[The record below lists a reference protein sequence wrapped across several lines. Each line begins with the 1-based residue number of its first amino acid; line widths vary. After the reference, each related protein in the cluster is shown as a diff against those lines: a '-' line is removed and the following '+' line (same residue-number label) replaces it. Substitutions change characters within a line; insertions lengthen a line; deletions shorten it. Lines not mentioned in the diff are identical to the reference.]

1 MATMTFT
8 VHGRT
13 YMLDGDKVPSVTT
26 ILGSA
31 IPKPALVPWASNAIA
46 NFVINRL
53 HADNGTIHADQLI
66 HDLNDLNT
74 SATRPRRITSS
85 GIDNVG
91 HSAILAGVPYAERDA
106 AANRGTEV
114 HTLGSG
120 LASGL
125 ELDVPDAIAG
135 HVGHYLNFLDQWQ
148 PTSALL
154 EVPGINHRWRYAGR
168 FDMHAYFSALPTWLA
183 ERLNQDYGHGLI
195 DLKTSRS
202 GVYPETALQLEAY
215 RNFDTILVDGAEQPM
230 PHVDFTAAV
239 WIRADGY
246 DVYAFDTFDQ
256 TRPTVFDR
264 FLYAK
269 QVADWLDWPDYKTAP
284 AATVKSPALPAPD
297 PAP

>member
-1 MATMTFT
+1 MTEPFT

-13 YMLDGDKVPSVTT
+13 YKLGDHKIPSVTT
-26 ILGSA
+26 ILGA
-31 IPKPALVPWASNAIA
+31 ALPKPALVPWASNAIS
-46 NFVINRL
+46 NYVINRL
-53 HADNGTIHADQLI
+53 RADNGTIHADQLI
-66 HDLNDLNT
+66 HDLNELNA

-85 GIDNVG
+85 GIDNVNHAG
-91 HSAILAGVPYAERDA
+91 VLAGVPYAERDA

-114 HTLGSG
+114 HGLGHS

-125 ELDVPDAIAG
+125 EVDVPDELAG
-135 HVGHYLNFLDQWQ
+135 HVGHYLNFLDAWQ

-154 EVPGINHRWRYAGR
+154 EVAGVNRRWRYAGR
-168 FDMHAYFSALPTWLA
+168 FDMYAYFEHLPQWIA
-183 ERLNQDYGHGLI
+183 ERLGQDYGHGLI

-246 DVYAFDTFDQ
+246 DVYAFDTFN
-256 TRPTVFDR
+256 TERPTVFDL

-269 QVADWLDWPDYKTAP
+269 PIADWLDWPDWKTAP
-284 AATVKSPALPAPD
+284 STLVKSPALPAPD
-297 PAP
+297 PIA